1 MERKEQERETKQEE
15 LKRLKNLKKKEIL
28 EKLNKLAA
36 ITGNPVESLGVTLDD
51 IEEDF
56 DPEEYDAK
64 MTSLFSDKYYAA
76 GREDEEKP
84 VFPDMEKEGKTH
96 PLKISL

>member
-1 MERKEQERETKQEE
+1 MERKEQERETKREE

-28 EKLNKLAA
+28 EKLNKLAV

-84 VFPDMEKEGKTH
+84 VFPDMEEGGKTH